1 MTAQQEE
8 DLMEDEIENL
18 LNFTTNLDYDDV
30 VNDIEV
36 KAALK
41 TIKKKVEDIKKVQND
56 EIRRQELI
64 ARQTR
69 ANEAQMNNIDMDGGN
84 NLDEMRS
91 MRSMRSEGEKS
102 IAESRAEER
111 LEELKHKMVKGGKKD
126 FDNISRAGDN
136 VAADD

>member
-56 EIRRQELI
+56 ENRRQELI
-64 ARQTR
+64 ARQR
-69 ANEAQMNNIDMDGGN
+69 
-84 NLDEMRS
+84 
-91 MRSMRSEGEKS
+91 
-102 IAESRAEER
+102 
-111 LEELKHKMVKGGKKD
+111 ELTKP
-126 FDNISRAGDN
+126 I
-136 VAADD
+136 

>member
-41 TIKKKVEDIKKVQND
+41 TIKKKVEDIKKS
-56 EIRRQELI
+56 
-64 ARQTR
+64 T
-69 ANEAQMNNIDMDGGN
+69 
-84 NLDEMRS
+84 
-91 MRSMRSEGEKS
+91 K
-102 IAESRAEER
+102 
-111 LEELKHKMVKGGKKD
+111 
-126 FDNISRAGDN
+126 
-136 VAADD
+136 